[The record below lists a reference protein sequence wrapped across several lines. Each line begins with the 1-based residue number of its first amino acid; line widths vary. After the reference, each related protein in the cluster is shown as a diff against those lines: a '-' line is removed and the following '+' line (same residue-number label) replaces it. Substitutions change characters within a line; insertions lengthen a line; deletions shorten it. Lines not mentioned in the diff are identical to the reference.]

1 MATLA
6 PLTKAPVLDQDG
18 EMLGAD
24 GRNTHNVVSSDPA
37 VADVQWLDWR
47 PWIFAR
53 ALGET
58 TITATRYADGATAT
72 LELEVAAPV
81 LPPFAISLG
90 DAVPA

>member
-47 PWIFAR
+47 PGAGRDHDHRYPLRGRRHGNAR
-53 ALGET
+53 AGSGR
-58 TITATRYADGATAT
+58 AGPSPFRHQPRGCGARLT
-72 LELEVAAPV
+72 PC
-81 LPPFAISLG
+81 
-90 DAVPA
+90 